1 MCVCMLGED
10 IILCGLRNHM
20 ISVKNGNKYEGIVQ
34 TSDIII
40 AIKRVTES

>member
-1 MCVCMLGED
+1 
-10 IILCGLRNHM
+10 M
-20 ISVKNGNKYEGIVQ
+20 INVKKGNKHEGIVQ